1 MLQGTTNGL
10 KMYPIDMQVFN
21 KFRQENNIVD
31 NQRITNF
38 VLIINSVIL
47 LPKFVKYQYI
57 R

>member
-31 NQRITNF
+31 NQRITNL
-38 VLIINSVIL
+38 VLNTRWL
-47 LPKFVKYQYI
+47 
-57 R
+57 